1 MTHLRQMMLD
11 ELQRRNYSQ
20 STVRSYVHVIEDFA
34 KHFHR
39 SPDRFGPDHIRP
51 ATAAFGNGLTLTKS
65 RHVPPA
71 NYSRLIAVI
80 AAGR

>member
-20 STVRSYVHVIEDFA
+20 STVRSYIHVIEDFA

-39 SPDRFGPDHIRP
+39 SPDRLGRDHIRQ
-51 ATAAFGNGLTLTKS
+51 
-65 RHVPPA
+65 
-71 NYSRLIAVI
+71 
-80 AAGR
+80 